1 MGEEGGAILG
11 SVWAVKAQVVNPT
24 GSHRVSDMRS
34 EVSDWWEDLDK
45 ERKRE
50 TRQKAWR
57 EISCGGSTSHV
68 ISTSNFHFGETIA
81 NFEE

>member
-1 MGEEGGAILG
+1 MWEKKGGAILG

-50 TRQKAWR
+50 KAWR

-68 ISTSNFHFGETIA
+68 ISF
-81 NFEE
+81 

>member
-1 MGEEGGAILG
+1 MG

-24 GSHRVSDMRS
+24 GSQRVPDLRS

-57 EISCGGSTSHV
+57 EISLGAQILMSY
-68 ISTSNFHFGETIA
+68 
-81 NFEE
+81 

>member
-1 MGEEGGAILG
+1 MG

-34 EVSDWWEDLDK
+34 EVSDWWEGLDK

-57 EISCGGSTSHV
+57 EISLGLK
-68 ISTSNFHFGETIA
+68 F
-81 NFEE
+81 

>member
-24 GSHRVSDMRS
+24 GSQRVPDMRS

-57 EISCGGSTSHV
+57 EISLGAQIPIQT
-68 ISTSNFHFGETIA
+68 NFYFGETMNSVLI
-81 NFEE
+81 